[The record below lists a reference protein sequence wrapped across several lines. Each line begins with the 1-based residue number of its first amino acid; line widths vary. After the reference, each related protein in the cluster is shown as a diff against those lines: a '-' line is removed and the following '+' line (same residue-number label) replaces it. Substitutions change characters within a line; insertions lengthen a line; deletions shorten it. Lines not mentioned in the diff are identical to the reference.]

1 MKDFLLNNTGDLKTV
16 DGDFACGYS
25 DLQQQEHILVAQK
38 GSFKENPNRGVGI
51 EDFLNESEIEEMLS
65 MIVVE
70 FERDKMKVAKIDY
83 NEAQGEL
90 NYDAKY

>member
-1 MKDFLLNNTGDLKTV
+1 MEDFLLDDTGDLKII
-16 DGDFACGYS
+16 DGDFACGFS
-25 DLQQQEHILVAQK
+25 DLQQQEHIIVAQK
-38 GSFKENPNRGVGI
+38 GSLKENPNRGVGI

-65 MIVVE
+65 TIVVE
-70 FERDKMKVAKIDY
+70 FERDKMTVSKIDY